1 MFRLVLASLIII
13 FSINT
18 FCQSISPNKVSKDR
32 KAITEKKLVK
42 NPKTFLENAVLRSK
56 KVEKVKVYV
65 ETSLGNS
72 DISSTFEFLAP
83 NKYKFVDV
91 VSGKTTKIAIEIARQ
106 RFQLHNEKWIKTK
119 EDYFPLRDQFDL
131 FFPIKFRAENDDI
144 FIITNVKVEHLEDEK
159 IGNRDTLKFRYEIK
173 YDDPKV
179 IDAGIV
185 WIDEKDEL
193 LTQIE
198 TESAGFLGRVNAK
211 WKYFY
216 DVEIIIKAPKDFI
229 EQDWI
234 N

>member
-1 MFRLVLASLIII
+1 MFRTVLVCCI
-13 FSINT
+13 FICSINIYS
-18 FCQSISPNKVSKDR
+18 QSSSSNKINQDGTG
-32 KAITEKKLVK
+32 ITKRKLVK

-56 KVEKVKVYV
+56 KVKKVKVYV

-91 VSGKTTKIAIEIARQ
+91 VSGKISKIAIEIARQ

-119 EDYFPLRDQFDL
+119 EDYFPIRDQFDS
-131 FFPIKFRAENDDI
+131 FFPIKFRAESDDI
-144 FIITNVKVEHLEDEK
+144 FIVKNVKVEHLEDEK
-159 IGNRDTLKFRYEIK
+159 IGNRNTLKFRYEIK
-173 YDDPKV
+173 YDDPKI

-198 TESAGFLGRVNAK
+198 TESAGFLGRINAK
-211 WKYFY
+211 WQYFY
-216 DVEIIIKAPKDFI
+216 DVEIIIEAPKDFI